1 MLGFAF
7 KLFKAQWRFQISVLA
22 DTDTDNDNTEVDND
36 NTDTDSVSTDTD
48 NDNTDT
54 DNDNTDTDNDNTD
67 TDNDNNDTDNDNTV
81 LSRRQSKLQ
90 FILIEI
96 AVKSFKKYLNYFT

>member
-54 DNDNTDTDNDNTD
+54 DNDN
-67 TDNDNNDTDNDNTV
+67 NDTDNDNTV